1 MERIPWGA
9 AMRRPQRVA
18 QRWAPFALLC
28 GSLGRRESWF
38 RHTGPGEYNRV
49 HVSPSTL
56 GRIGSLVL
64 YHLPAIAQ
72 AAHSFGFRIR
82 HPGQGD

>member
-9 AMRRPQRVA
+9 AVRRPQRVA

-49 HVSPSTL
+49 
-56 GRIGSLVL
+56 
-64 YHLPAIAQ
+64 PATYLLT
-72 AAHSFGFRIR
+72 
-82 HPGQGD
+82 